1 MRKDESAKSYND
13 EETLTKIGEIY
24 KEYNSLIDPHTATGM
39 LYASELEK
47 ISPKE
52 HFVVMSTAHPAKF
65 YDDVK
70 SATGTDF
77 KIPERLAVCMKKEKV
92 SKKIG
97 TEYEEFK
104 NIISG

>member
-1 MRKDESAKSYND
+1 LRKDESAKSYND

-24 KEYNSLIDPHTATGM
+24 KEYNYLIDPHTATGM

-70 SATGTDF
+70 SVTGADF
-77 KIPERLAVCMKKEKV
+77 KIPNRLAACLSKPKV
-92 SKKIG
+92 SKIIG

-104 NIISG
+104 CILSK